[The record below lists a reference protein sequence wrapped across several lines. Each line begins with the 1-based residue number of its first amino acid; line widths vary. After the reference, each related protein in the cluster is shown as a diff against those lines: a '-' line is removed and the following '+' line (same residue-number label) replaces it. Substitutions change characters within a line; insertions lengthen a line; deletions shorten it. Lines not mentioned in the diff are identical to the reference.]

1 MAKPVPVAFS
11 VGRPKFPDI
20 YKDVKLEN
28 LVTEDTWFLFHVQ
41 GMEDRE
47 KHMWLSENIST
58 WNEDPNFKAIK
69 SYVKKL
75 T

>member
-47 KHMWLSENIST
+47 KHMWLSENIRLGMKT
-58 WNEDPNFKAIK
+58 
-69 SYVKKL
+69 L
-75 T
+75 TLKQLNLMSKN